1 MTKLTKKQ
9 VKAFLE
15 VISSDTSRPVICTAK
30 IDTYK
35 GRTVLI
41 ATDGYQL
48 AALDAPGLKGH
59 EGKLIDRTELIKWY
73 KLAGTKDRLD
83 EKALIEMPNARDDD
97 RWFGEYPEW
106 TKIIEAQHA
115 GEITKIA
122 LNARYM
128 LTMQT
133 LADKT
138 LIYDTHGKFGAVMAR
153 EDDNLYVVMPLKY
166 S

>member
-1 MTKLTKKQ
+1 MQLTKKQ

-30 IDTYK
+30 VDTYE

-97 RWFGEYPEW
+97 KWYGEYPEW
-106 TKIIEAQHA
+106 VKIIEAQA
-115 GEITKIA
+115 PGEIAKVI
-122 LNARYM
+122 LNANYM
-128 LTMQT
+128 LNMQI
-133 LADKT
+133 LADKPLPYT
-138 LIYDTHGKFGAVMAR
+138 ANGQRGAVIAY
-153 EDDNLYVVMPLKY
+153 EDNNLYVIMPLKV
-166 S
+166 

>member
-1 MTKLTKKQ
+1 MQLTKKQ

-30 IDTYK
+30 VDTYE

-97 RWFGEYPEW
+97 KWYGEYPEW
-106 TKIIEAQHA
+106 VKIIEAQHP

-138 LIYDTHGKFGAVMAR
+138 LVYTANGQRGAVTAR
-153 EDDNLYVVMPLKY
+153 EDNNLYVIMPLKV
-166 S
+166 